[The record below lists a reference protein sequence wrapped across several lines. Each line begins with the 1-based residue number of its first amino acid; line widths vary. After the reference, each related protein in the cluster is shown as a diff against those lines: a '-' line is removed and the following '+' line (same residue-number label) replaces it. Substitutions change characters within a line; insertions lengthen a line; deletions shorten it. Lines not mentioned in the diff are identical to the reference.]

1 MIGGRA
7 PGDGSDWEVRVY
19 EKTNTRS
26 FILKS
31 KQSIHVSTKKT
42 SEQTIRVHPPLNIR
56 RGQYIGLVN
65 KSGRLSLT
73 YTRGWSTQRG
83 GAFLYCLFVCLFWL
97 FSLFSFLCFFLYFL
111 NLFPCC

>member
-1 MIGGRA
+1 MMYIGGRA

-19 EKTNTRS
+19 EKTTTRA

-73 YTRGWSTQRG
+73 YTRGWSTRRG
-83 GAFLYCLFVCLFWL
+83 GAFFVFCFLFFVFCFLFL
-97 FSLFSFLCFFLYFL
+97 VFVFDVFSL
-111 NLFPCC
+111 

>member
-83 GAFLYCLFVCLFWL
+83 GAFFVLFVCLFWL
-97 FSLFSFLCFFLYFL
+97 FSLFS
-111 NLFPCC
+111 LFVFSLFVFSLFVS